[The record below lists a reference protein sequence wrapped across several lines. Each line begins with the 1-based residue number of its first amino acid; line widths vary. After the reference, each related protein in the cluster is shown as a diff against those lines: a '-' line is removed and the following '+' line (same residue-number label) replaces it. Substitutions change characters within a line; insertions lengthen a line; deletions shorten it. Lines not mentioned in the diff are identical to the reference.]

1 MTVSSIVQGARALPM
16 LLSAEQRYPLRTA
29 FSDQP
34 SASRSFHSRIRYSG
48 EHSHRQLPCPHS
60 GEFGHSVLAG
70 LGVPARGSS
79 AANLTTRYIP
89 SHTPSLETDSVG
101 KSHRVPTPGPNTVVA
116 SHSCSCR

>member
-48 EHSHRQLPCPHS
+48 GHAHRQRPFPYSGECGHS
-60 GEFGHSVLAG
+60 GLAG

-79 AANLTTRYIP
+79 AADLTTRYIP
-89 SHTPSLETDSVG
+89 SRTACPETDWVG
-101 KSHRVPTPGPNTVVA
+101 KTRRAPTPGPDTVVP
-116 SHSCSCR
+116 